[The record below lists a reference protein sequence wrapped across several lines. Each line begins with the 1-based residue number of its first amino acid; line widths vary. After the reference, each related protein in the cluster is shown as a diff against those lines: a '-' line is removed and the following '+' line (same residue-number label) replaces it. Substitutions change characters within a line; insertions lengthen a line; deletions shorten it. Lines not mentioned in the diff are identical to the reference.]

1 MIPPKINNNSVL
13 DSLFQTDIIT
23 NDIKTILQN
32 IYRVLILMTIK
43 NHSKLKLI
51 KKLLGYVHVLYR
63 EVQIYFSDY
72 LDILFLYMYL

>member
-1 MIPPKINNNSVL
+1 
-13 DSLFQTDIIT
+13 
-23 NDIKTILQN
+23 
-32 IYRVLILMTIK
+32 MTIK

-51 KKLLGYVHVLYR
+51 KKLLGYVHVHVLYR